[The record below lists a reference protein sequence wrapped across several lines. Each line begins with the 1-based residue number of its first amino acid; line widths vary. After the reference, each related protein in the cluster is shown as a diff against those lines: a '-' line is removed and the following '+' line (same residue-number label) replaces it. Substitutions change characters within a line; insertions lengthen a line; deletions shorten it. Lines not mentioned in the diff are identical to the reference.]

1 MKKKILAV
9 TGIRS
14 EYDLMY
20 PLLKKLD
27 NCSEFELFLV
37 VTGAHLTN
45 LHNYS
50 VNHII
55 DDGFNIVAK
64 IKTPIQQ
71 DIPSQRVESCAIFMQ
86 QLCRV
91 ITELSPDLLLVLGDR
106 EEPLITA
113 VAGGYLGVPIVHLA
127 GGDSTLP
134 DGGNVDEQARHA
146 TTKLSHI
153 HLTMTESH
161 SDRLLRLGEEAW
173 RIHTVG
179 SGGLDRLRITPNLSR
194 DELRHRTNLSV
205 TRPYVIL
212 IHHPL
217 NDNPN
222 QAIREINAA
231 RDVIKELNLHLIIGL
246 PNSDPGSSKI
256 IEHIRTLDG
265 IETYSNLDRLDFV
278 NLLRHSEMLM
288 GNSSLAFHEADF
300 LGLPAI
306 NIGQRQKSR
315 DHGGQVIFC
324 DGNIEAVRT
333 AVNTVCFDE
342 TFRGKLQPNCGL
354 YGDGYMA
361 DKAYRILRSLPD
373 RTQLLAKH
381 LTY

>member
-1 MKKKILAV
+1 MKKRVLAV

-20 PLLKKLD
+20 PLLNKL
-27 NCSEFELFLV
+27 NNSNEFELFIV
-37 VTGAHLTN
+37 VTGAHLTS

-55 DDGFNIVAK
+55 NDGFNIAAK
-64 IKTPIQQ
+64 IETPIQN

-86 QLCRV
+86 HLCRV
-91 ITELSPDLLLVLGDR
+91 ITEFSPDLLLVLGDR

-113 VAGGYLGVPIVHLA
+113 VAGGYLGVPIIHLA

-161 SDRLLRLGEEAW
+161 SDRLLRLGEEPW

-179 SGGLDRLRITPNLSR
+179 SGGLDRLRLTPNLSR
-194 DELRHRTNLSV
+194 EELHHRTELNV
-205 TRPYVIL
+205 TRPYAVL

-217 NDNPN
+217 NDNAS
-222 QAIREINAA
+222 QAIKEINAA
-231 RDVIKELNLHLIIGL
+231 KSAIADFNLNLIVGL
-246 PNSDPGSSKI
+246 PNSDPGSSQI
-256 IEHIRTLDG
+256 IKHIGTLKGVD
-265 IETYSNLDRLDFV
+265 TYSNLDRLDFV
-278 NLLRHSEMLM
+278 NLLRHSEILL

-306 NIGQRQKSR
+306 NIGERQRSR
-315 DHGGQVIFC
+315 EHGGQVIFC
-324 DGNIEAVRT
+324 DGNIEEVRE
-333 AVNTVCFDE
+333 AVNTALSDVK
-342 TFRGKLQPNCGL
+342 FREKLQANCGL

-361 DKAYRILRSLPD
+361 DKAYEVLKLLPD
-373 RTQLLAKH
+373 RNQLLAKH
-381 LTY
+381 MTY